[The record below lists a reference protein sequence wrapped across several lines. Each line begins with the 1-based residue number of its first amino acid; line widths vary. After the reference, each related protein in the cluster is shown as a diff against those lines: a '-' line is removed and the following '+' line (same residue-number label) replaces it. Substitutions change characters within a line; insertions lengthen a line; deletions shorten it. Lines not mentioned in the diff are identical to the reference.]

1 METEIEIKFFFN
13 PHFAD
18 QLLAKISQYITI
30 SHKDQMMY
38 NVYFE
43 TPSNSLRKMDMGLRV
58 RRIDDKCTQTIKT
71 SGRVIGGLHQR
82 PEYTRILR
90 AFTLN

>member
-13 PHFAD
+13 ANFSEK
-18 QLLAKISQYITI
+18 LLDVITQHTVI
-30 SHKDQMMY
+30 SHKNQMLH

-43 TPSNSLRKMDMGLRV
+43 TEGRDLRKMDMGLRV
-58 RRIDDKCTQTIKT
+58 RRIDEQCTQTIKT

-82 PEYTRILR
+82 P
-90 AFTLN
+90 